1 MIRVVANVG
10 EMEAALGNGGGG
22 GGDVGTHGSNVGS
35 DGLDA
40 CDGRGGCDGGGD
52 AGDEVESVM
61 SGDDF
66 HGVTEVVRSSGVHA
80 DSRDGDD
87 EDSVVQEVILD
98 CWWFLCS
105 W

>member
-1 MIRVVANVG
+1 MVLLFSSLVIPQTLVQ
-10 EMEAALGNGGGG
+10 EDEAVCFN
-22 GGDVGTHGSNVGS
+22 
-35 DGLDA
+35 
-40 CDGRGGCDGGGD
+40 
-52 AGDEVESVM
+52 
-61 SGDDF
+61 DDF